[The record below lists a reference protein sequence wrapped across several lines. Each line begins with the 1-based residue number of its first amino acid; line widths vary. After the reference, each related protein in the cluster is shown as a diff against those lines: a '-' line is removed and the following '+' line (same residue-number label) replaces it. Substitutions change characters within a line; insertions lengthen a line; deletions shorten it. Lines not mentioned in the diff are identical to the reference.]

1 MHRRRRVRTMAVMM
15 PEADPGSR
23 PDADLLDAY
32 SRAVIRAVDAAGP
45 AVVKID
51 LARATGS
58 GVLFT
63 PDGFLLTN
71 SHVIDA
77 GTRPLVTLPDGLTMR
92 AGLVGRDVHTDLA
105 VL

>member
-1 MHRRRRVRTMAVMM
+1 MHRRRSGSHNGSHDSRT
-15 PEADPGSR
+15 GSR
-23 PDADLLDAY
+23 QPPDADLLDAY

-77 GTRPLVTLPDGLTMR
+77 GR
-92 AGLVGRDVHTDLA
+92 GRW
-105 VL
+105 